1 MNFFRNLEY
10 KYGKYA
16 IRNLMY
22 YIIMMYLAGI
32 LLNLINP
39 MFYYLYLS
47 LDAKAILSGQIW
59 RVVTFL
65 ICPPASGILFNLIA
79 MYLYYSLGT
88 TLEIKQLKE

>member
-47 LDAKAILSGQIW
+47 LDAKAILSGQSRDI
-59 RVVTFL
+59 FDL
-65 ICPPASGILFNLIA
+65 SSGVGDFV
-79 MYLYYSLGT
+79 
-88 TLEIKQLKE
+88 

>member
-47 LDAKAILSGQIW
+47 LDAKAILSGQI
-59 RVVTFL
+59 
-65 ICPPASGILFNLIA
+65 
-79 MYLYYSLGT
+79 
-88 TLEIKQLKE
+88 

>member
-47 LDAKAILSGQIW
+47 LLLSYNKFYRDA
-59 RVVTFL
+59 RYE
-65 ICPPASGILFNLIA
+65 N
-79 MYLYYSLGT
+79 M
-88 TLEIKQLKE
+88 EI